1 MERKILIICMDAFGP
16 EYLEMSPTPNI
27 DQMKKEGFFVIG
39 QGVVPSVTNVNNV
52 SILTGTTPRIH
63 GITSNYWVDR
73 ATGKGRYMESPDF
86 LCCPTVLEHAK
97 QAGMSTALLT
107 SKKKL
112 QGLLDAGADYSLSAE
127 DPDDDM
133 IRSIGPKQEIYS
145 SEINLWLFRALR
157 LVLKERNPDLVYCST
172 TDWVM
177 HKYAPDEEE
186 SIQHIQGIDS
196 LLGQIL
202 DANPDREVYLTADHG
217 MSAKSRGIDLG
228 RLLRSEGIE
237 AQVVPIIKDRYVA
250 HHQNLGGAAY
260 VYLEKQELLREALG
274 ILQAFSGIE
283 AVYSRKEAAE
293 RFGLMEDRIGD
304 LFVLGDKETVFGEFE
319 AVEVPVR
326 VRSHGSCHESAVPI
340 IAYGSKTRVSYRRN
354 LDIVAR
360 LGI

>member
-16 EYLEMSPTPNI
+16 EYLERSPTPNV
-27 DQMKKEGFFVIG
+27 DRMRKEGVFVIG

-73 ATGKGRYMESPDF
+73 ATGEGRYMESPDF
-86 LCCPTVLEHAK
+86 LCCPTVLERA
-97 QAGMSTALLT
+97 QRAGMSTALLT

-127 DPDDDM
+127 EPDDDT
-133 IRSIGPKQEIYS
+133 IRRIGPKQDIYS
-145 SEINLWLFRALR
+145 SDVNLWLFRALR
-157 LVLKERNPDLVYCST
+157 LVLKERNPDLVYCAT
-172 TDWVM
+172 TDWMM
-177 HKYAPDEEE
+177 HKYAPDEQE
-186 SIQHIQGIDS
+186 SIRHVQGIDS

-202 DANPDREVYLTADHG
+202 DENPDREIYLTADHG

-237 AQVVPIIKDRYVA
+237 AHVVPIIRDRYVA

-260 VYLEKQELLREALG
+260 VYLEKQELAREALG
-274 ILQAFSGIE
+274 ALRGFSGIE
-283 AVYSRKEAAE
+283 GVYPRDEAAE
-293 RFGLMEDRIGD
+293 KFELMEDRIGD
-304 LFVLGDKETVFGEFE
+304 LFVLGDKDTVFGEFE
-319 AVEVPVR
+319 AVEVPVK

-340 IAYGSKTRVSYRRN
+340 IAYGGRIRARYRRN
-354 LDIVAR
+354 LDLVAH